1 MSFSEQPCISIDGKK
16 IGSNFDPYFIAEA
29 GLNHNGD
36 INLAKKMIDAAL
48 DCGADAI
55 KFQTYISENFLTLS
69 SEYFKFFKDVELK
82 PNEFKELHDH
92 AKERGITFFSAPF
105 DIESANNL
113 KQIEIPCFKIASSD
127 LTNFPLIKHIA
138 KMQKPMIIST
148 GIGTLQEIQDALDIC
163 KSVDNGNVALLHSV
177 ANYPTQLDE
186 TNLAA
191 IKILR
196 DRFNVPVGYSDNGES
211 SLVDIVAVSLG
222 ASIIEKHFTLD
233 KNLFGPDHIFSIEP
247 NNLKNLIHKLKLI
260 KKIKGISKKE
270 PQPSELTNMKS
281 IRKCIVAASNLIE
294 GEIIT
299 SSKLAIKRPQSG
311 IEPKFFDEIIGK
323 KINKNIDKDS
333 PIQWNDLI

>member
-260 KKIKGISKKE
+260 KKIK
-270 PQPSELTNMKS
+270 
-281 IRKCIVAASNLIE
+281 
-294 GEIIT
+294 
-299 SSKLAIKRPQSG
+299 
-311 IEPKFFDEIIGK
+311 
-323 KINKNIDKDS
+323 
-333 PIQWNDLI
+333 